1 MRVLPRPTAEPDF
14 TEPPGIGRLRAYC
27 EITTV
32 WHPVG
37 T

>member
-14 TEPPGIGRLRAYC
+14 TDAPGIGRLRAYC